1 MFLPM
6 KPVGL
11 ILDSDE
17 MSGLLPLARDA
28 EDAGFH
34 SIWATELYRTSFG
47 QLSYVS
53 SVTKTI
59 KLGTAVALAFVRTPL
74 ITALTALDL
83 DEISGGRLILGLG
96 TGARR
101 TNEMWHGI
109 SHGKPVTR
117 IKECMDVIR
126 LVTEKA
132 GDGAVRY
139 EGEYYDINTKGY
151 RRPFRAIRDNIPIYL
166 AGVGGGMCRAAG
178 EKADGYLG
186 HVVCSERY
194 LKESVLPEI
203 KAGLEASGR
212 ERKEFTAAS
221 IVTCAI
227 SDDTKRAM
235 EAARATI
242 AFYATVRTYEPP
254 FRLHGFTAETA
265 RIRDA
270 FLNGDVKSMVA
281 AVSDDMVNTFAVVG
295 SPDECRRRI
304 DSYGEVLDLPIL
316 SAPHYYIDFEEV
328 REYQRSILE
337 VFGS

>member
-1 MFLPM
+1 
-6 KPVGL
+6 
-11 ILDSDE
+11 
-17 MSGLLPLARDA
+17 
-28 EDAGFH
+28 
-34 SIWATELYRTSFG
+34 
-47 QLSYVS
+47 
-53 SVTKTI
+53 
-59 KLGTAVALAFVRTPL
+59 
-74 ITALTALDL
+74 
-83 DEISGGRLILGLG
+83 
-96 TGARR
+96 
-101 TNEMWHGI
+101 
-109 SHGKPVTR
+109 
-117 IKECMDVIR
+117 
-126 LVTEKA
+126 
-132 GDGAVRY
+132 
-139 EGEYYDINTKGY
+139 
-151 RRPFRAIRDNIPIYL
+151 
-166 AGVGGGMCRAAG
+166 
-178 EKADGYLG
+178 
-186 HVVCSERY
+186 VVCSERY

>member
-1 MFLPM
+1 M
-6 KPVGL
+6 KPTGL

-28 EDAGFH
+28 EAAGFD
-34 SIWATELYRTSFG
+34 SIWATELYRTSFE

-53 SVTKTI
+53 SVTNSI

-96 TGARR
+96 TGAKR

-117 IKECMDVIR
+117 IKECIDVVR

-132 GDGAVRY
+132 RDGALRY

-151 RRPFRAIRDNIPIYL
+151 HRPFRTVRNNLPIYL

-194 LKESVLPEI
+194 LREAVLPEI
-203 KAGLEASGR
+203 KAGLETAGR
-212 ERKEFTAAS
+212 ERGGFSAAS
-221 IVTCAI
+221 IITCAV
-227 SDDTKRAM
+227 SHDRKRAV

-242 AFYATVRTYEPP
+242 AFYATVKTYEPP

-265 RIRDA
+265 KIREA
-270 FLNGDVKSMVA
+270 FLKGDVKSMIA

-295 SPDECRRRI
+295 SPDECRKRI
-304 DSYGEVLDLPIL
+304 SSYREVLDLPIL
-316 SAPHYYIDFEEV
+316 SAPHYYIDFDEV
-328 REYQRSILE
+328 REYQKSILE